1 VRRVPI
7 FRITLVPIVQSGL
20 TGEVETGGRTRQSW
34 TARFRAMFPVARLEV
49 RVDVPLRTTANLN
62 DHPGQD
68 HDWAQLLDD

>member
-1 VRRVPI
+1 
-7 FRITLVPIVQSGL
+7 
-20 TGEVETGGRTRQSW
+20 
-34 TARFRAMFPVARLEV
+34 VARLEV